1 MGNLCSHYLVVQ
13 KRSVMIMKFCIP
25 MKAMGKAR
33 PRVTKKCT
41 FMPKAYDLWRSQFK
55 LHVRNQV
62 HSSLI
67 HLLPL
72 TGRLSF
78 TCEFSTPTGC
88 IRPDLDNS
96 LGACWDAIQVPKK
109 GGWGLIQDDKQ
120 FFVCVARIVKGPTK
134 ITFEIEELT
143 NQP

>member
-1 MGNLCSHYLVVQ
+1 MWQ
-13 KRSVMIMKFCIP
+13 MIMKFAIP
-25 MKAMGKAR
+25 MKAIGKAR
-33 PRVTKKCT
+33 PRVTTKGT
-41 FMPKAYDLWRSQFK
+41 FMPKAYDLWRNQFK

-62 HSSLI
+62 HSSLL

-78 TCEFSTPTGC
+78 SCVFQSPTGN

-96 LGACWDAIQVPKK
+96 CGAIWDAIQVPKK

-120 FFVCVARIVKGPTK
+120 IVLLVARIEKGPTM
-134 ITFEIEELT
+134 INFEIEELT

>member
-1 MGNLCSHYLVVQ
+1 
-13 KRSVMIMKFCIP
+13 
-25 MKAMGKAR
+25 MGKAR
-33 PRVTKKCT
+33 PRVTKRGT
-41 FMPKAYDLWRSQFK
+41 FMPKAYDLWRNMFK

-62 HSSLI
+62 HSSFL

-78 TCEFSTPTGC
+78 SCEFSSPTGN

-96 LGACWDAIQVPKK
+96 CGAIWDAIQVPKK

-120 FFVCVARIVKGPTK
+120 FMLIVAQIVQGPAM